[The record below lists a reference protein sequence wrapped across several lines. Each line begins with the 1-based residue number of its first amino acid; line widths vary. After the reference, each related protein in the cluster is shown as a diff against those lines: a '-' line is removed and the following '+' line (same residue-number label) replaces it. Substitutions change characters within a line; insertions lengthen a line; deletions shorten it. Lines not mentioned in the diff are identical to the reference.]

1 MRKPPDRPPSS
12 CDTGG
17 AVGQIPPAQPDEM
30 EDPHPTQRIS
40 PTLIRLRTLLAE
52 KDWRGLKNLAERL
65 EPSEIAELFPSLA
78 STEATLLFRALPRT
92 LAADV
97 FSYLDEDRQRSFL
110 AEMTE
115 HETRILLAEL
125 SPDDRTELFEE
136 LPAVTTQRLI
146 NLLAA
151 EDRREALML
160 LGYPKDSVGRLM
172 SPGFVAIRPGQTVAE
187 AIEQIRAQ
195 APDSETINVV
205 YVVDGE
211 GRLLDDLRLRRLILA
226 APETRIADLM
236 AGEPVA
242 LNAFDDEGFA
252 VSEMKRTGY
261 FALPVVDGE
270 NRLLGVVTADDALEV
285 AVDEATIDIHKAGAV
300 SPLDTSL
307 TLAPTRVLYSRRVSW
322 LLILVFANLLSG
334 AGIAYF
340 EDLIESVVAIVF
352 FLPLLIGSGG
362 NAGSQASTLVIR
374 SMALGELT
382 MRDYMRLFFKE
393 MRVSML
399 LGLSMS
405 VAVSAIGWFRGGPR
419 IALVVATAML
429 CVVIMGSFIG
439 MSLPFLFR
447 RLGIDPATASGPVV
461 TSVAD
466 ILGVLI
472 YLGIASAL
480 LGVG

>member
-1 MRKPPDRPPSS
+1 M
-12 CDTGG
+12 
-17 AVGQIPPAQPDEM
+17 Q
-30 EDPHPTQRIS
+30 DPHPTQRIS
-40 PTLIRLRTLLAE
+40 PTLARVRTLLAE

-65 EPSEIAELFPSLA
+65 EASEIAELFPSLPP
-78 STEATLLFRALPRT
+78 TESTLLFRSLPRD

-97 FSYLDEDRQRSFL
+97 FSYFDEERQRSFL

-115 HETRILLAEL
+115 QETRTLLAEL
-125 SPDDRTELFEE
+125 SPDDRTDLFEE
-136 LPAVTTQRLI
+136 LPAVTAQHLI

-172 SPGFVAIRPGQTVAE
+172 SPDFATIRPDQTVAE
-187 AIEQIRAQ
+187 AIETIRAQ

-205 YVVDGE
+205 YVVDE
-211 GRLLDDLRLRRLILA
+211 QGRLLDDLRLRRLILA
-226 APETRIADLM
+226 DPGARISDLM
-236 AGEPVA
+236 GGEPVA
-242 LNAFDDEGFA
+242 LSAFDAEGHA

-261 FALPVVDGE
+261 FALPVVDSG

-285 AVDEATIDIHKAGAV
+285 AVDEATIDIHKGGAV
-300 SPLDTSL
+300 NPLETSL
-307 TLAPTRVLYSRRVSW
+307 TLAPTTVLYSRRVTW
-322 LLILVFANLLSG
+322 LLVLVFANILSG
-334 AGIAYF
+334 AGIAFF
-340 EDLIESVVAIVF
+340 EDLIESVVALVF

-374 SMALGELT
+374 SMALGELS
-382 MRDYMRLFFKE
+382 MRDYLRLFFKE
-393 MRVSML
+393 MRVSLL

-405 VAVSAIGWFRGGPR
+405 AAVSAIGWFRSGPK
-419 IALVVATAML
+419 IALVVAASML
-429 CVVIMGSFIG
+429 CVVIAGSIIG

-461 TSVAD
+461 TSLAD

-472 YLGIASAL
+472 YLGIASLL
-480 LGVG
+480 LGAG

>member
-1 MRKPPDRPPSS
+1 M
-12 CDTGG
+12 
-17 AVGQIPPAQPDEM
+17 Q
-30 EDPHPTQRIS
+30 DPHPTQRIS
-40 PTLIRLRTLLAE
+40 PTLVRVRTLLAE

-65 EPSEIAELFPSLA
+65 EASEIAELFPSLPP
-78 STEATLLFRALPRT
+78 TESTLLFRSLPRV

-97 FSYLDEDRQRSFL
+97 FSYFDEDRQRSFL

-115 HETRILLAEL
+115 QETRALLAEL

-172 SPGFVAIRPGQTVAE
+172 SPYFAAIRPGQTVAE
-187 AIEQIRAQ
+187 AIETIRAQ

-205 YVVDGE
+205 YVVDEE

-226 APETRIADLM
+226 DPKARIADLM
-236 AGEPVA
+236 GGEPVA
-242 LNAFDDEGFA
+242 LSAFDVEGFA

-261 FALPVVDGE
+261 FALPVVDSE

-285 AVDEATIDIHKAGAV
+285 AVDEATIDIHKGGAV
-300 SPLDTSL
+300 NPLETSL

-322 LLILVFANLLSG
+322 LLILVFANILSG
-334 AGIAYF
+334 AGIAFF
-340 EDLIESVVAIVF
+340 EDLIESVVALVF

-362 NAGSQASTLVIR
+362 NAGSQASTLVVR

-382 MRDYMRLFFKE
+382 MRDYFRLFFKE
-393 MRVSML
+393 IRVSLL

-405 VAVSAIGWFRGGPR
+405 LAVAAIGWFRSGPE
-419 IALVVATAML
+419 IALVVALSML

-447 RLGIDPATASGPVV
+447 RFGIDPATASGPVV

-472 YLGIASAL
+472 YLGIASTL
-480 LGVG
+480 LGMH

>member
-1 MRKPPDRPPSS
+1 M
-12 CDTGG
+12 
-17 AVGQIPPAQPDEM
+17 Q
-30 EDPHPTQRIS
+30 DPHPTQRIS
-40 PTLIRLRTLLAE
+40 PTLARVRTLLAE

-65 EPSEIAELFPSLA
+65 EASEIAELFPSLPP
-78 STEATLLFRALPRT
+78 TESTLLFRSLPRD

-97 FSYLDEDRQRSFL
+97 FSYFDEERQRSFL

-115 HETRILLAEL
+115 QETRTLLAEL
-125 SPDDRTELFEE
+125 SPDDRTDLFEE
-136 LPAVTTQRLI
+136 LPAVTAQHLI

-172 SPGFVAIRPGQTVAE
+172 SPDFATIRPGQTVAE
-187 AIEQIRAQ
+187 AIETIRAQ

-205 YVVDGE
+205 YVVDQQ

-226 APETRIADLM
+226 DPGARISDLM
-236 AGEPVA
+236 GGEPVA
-242 LNAFDDEGFA
+242 LSAFDAEGHA

-261 FALPVVDGE
+261 FALPVVDSG

-285 AVDEATIDIHKAGAV
+285 AVDEATIDIHKGGAV
-300 SPLDTSL
+300 NPLETSL
-307 TLAPTRVLYSRRVSW
+307 TLAPTTVLYSRRVTW
-322 LLILVFANLLSG
+322 LLVLVFANILSG
-334 AGIAYF
+334 AGIAFF
-340 EDLIESVVAIVF
+340 EDLIESVVALVF

-374 SMALGELT
+374 SMALGELS
-382 MRDYMRLFFKE
+382 MRDYLRLFFKE
-393 MRVSML
+393 MRVSLL

-405 VAVSAIGWFRGGPR
+405 AAVSAIGWFRSGPK
-419 IALVVATAML
+419 IALVVAASML
-429 CVVIMGSFIG
+429 CVVIAGSIIG

-461 TSVAD
+461 TSLAD

-472 YLGIASAL
+472 YLGIASLL
-480 LGVG
+480 LGAG